1 VENIKNSGIQ
11 NIEGVAFTSQ
21 RKQEMASLLK
31 ERMKTEQ
38 YFFLFWSLYLFLIS
52 IWNPSFYE

>member
-1 VENIKNSGIQ
+1 MKDSGIQ